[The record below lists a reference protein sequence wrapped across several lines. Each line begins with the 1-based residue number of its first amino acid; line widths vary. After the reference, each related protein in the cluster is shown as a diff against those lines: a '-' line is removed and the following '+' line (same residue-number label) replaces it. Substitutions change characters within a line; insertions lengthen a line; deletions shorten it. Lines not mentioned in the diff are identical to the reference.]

1 MATLRPW
8 RRTHVGSSR
17 GQEGRGAAG
26 EPRADDDDWAA
37 KLDLLTASPVRL
49 VSFTFG
55 CPPTD
60 VIARLQRSGS
70 EVWVTVTSLDE
81 ANVAVSAGVDGL
93 VVQGF
98 EAGGHRGGFTDTDD
112 ATGLLALLQL
122 IGAAVSLPLIAA
134 GGIMTGAG
142 LAAVLTAGARAGA
155 LGTAFLRC
163 PEAGTSLVHRSA
175 LEQPQSTA
183 LTRAFTGRLARGV
196 RNRDRAIAGA
206 RPQRR

>member
-1 MATLRPW
+1 
-8 RRTHVGSSR
+8 
-17 GQEGRGAAG
+17 
-26 EPRADDDDWAA
+26 
-37 KLDLLTASPVRL
+37 VRL

-134 GGIMTGAG
+134 GGIMTGRVSP
-142 LAAVLTAGARAGA
+142 L
-155 LGTAFLRC
+155 
-163 PEAGTSLVHRSA
+163 S
-175 LEQPQSTA
+175 
-183 LTRAFTGRLARGV
+183 
-196 RNRDRAIAGA
+196 
-206 RPQRR
+206 